1 MAPAQKGWLQYIPAL
16 GMALSFLSIVAID
29 GADGHSERVPGPRY
43 GIAAFMARRSI
54 GARLRL

>member
-1 MAPAQKGWLQYIPAL
+1 
-16 GMALSFLSIVAID
+16 MALSFLSIVAID
-29 GADGHSERVPGPRY
+29 GTDGHSERVPGPRY